1 MTEYRPGQRVALVF
15 TDDPYTRLR
24 PGDTGT
30 VRRHD
35 GQRHTVA
42 IAWDDGSTLS
52 MCLDA
57 GDRITPLPP
66 LADRARRTRRPARPH
81 PRRPAGDGTAAGST

>member
-1 MTEYRPGQRVALVF
+1 MTEYRPGQRVALVC

-35 GQRHTVA
+35 RQRHTVA

-66 LADRARRTRRPARPH
+66 VGRPSPADPAAGTAA